1 MQKEIIS
8 RIEENPIIAAVRDE
22 SHLQEAI
29 ISPVSTIFLLHADI
43 FNIKTMVDRIKDSG
57 KFAMIHI
64 DFLEGIGRDNRAID
78 YICDVIKPNGII
90 STKNNNIRYA
100 MEKGMF
106 TIQRV
111 FLIDSMSYENSIK
124 TAQLIKPN
132 MVEVMP
138 GIMPNILKRIS
149 KQLPM
154 PIIAGG
160 LVETKEDIIEI
171 LNSGALAASTGMKE
185 LWEL

>member
-1 MQKEIIS
+1 
-8 RIEENPIIAAVRDE
+8 
-22 SHLQEAI
+22 
-29 ISPVSTIFLLHADI
+29 
-43 FNIKTMVDRIKDSG
+43 
-57 KFAMIHI
+57 
-64 DFLEGIGRDNRAID
+64 
-78 YICDVIKPNGII
+78 
-90 STKNNNIRYA
+90 
-100 MEKGMF
+100 
-106 TIQRV
+106 
-111 FLIDSMSYENSIK
+111 MSYENSIK

>member
-1 MQKEIIS
+1 MQKEIIR

-22 SHLQEAI
+22 SNVQEAI
-29 ISPVSTIFLLHADI
+29 ASPVSTIFLLHADI

-57 KFAMIHI
+57 KYAMIHI

-78 YICDVIKPNGII
+78 YICDVIQPNGII

-111 FLIDSMSYENSIK
+111 FLIDSMSYENSVK

-149 KQLPM
+149 HQLPM
-154 PIIAGG
+154 PVIAGG